1 MLSSWKGRP
10 LLHPVEIVQ
19 TVQVVQSFAF
29 GELVQAVEI
38 VQNVKDQVASSQNSG
53 RTDQD
58 SLHLSCRLFKPQNPP
73 QADRS
78 DYFIILRFLVL
89 LFDIQ

>member
-19 TVQVVQSFAF
+19 T
-29 GELVQAVEI
+29 VQAVEI